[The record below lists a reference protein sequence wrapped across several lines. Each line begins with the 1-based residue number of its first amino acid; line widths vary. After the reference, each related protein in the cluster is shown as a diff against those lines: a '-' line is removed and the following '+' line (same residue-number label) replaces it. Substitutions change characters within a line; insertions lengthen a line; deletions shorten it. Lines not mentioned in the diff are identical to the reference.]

1 MKKRIL
7 SILLCALLVCGLLPT
22 SALAA
27 PSDAPLSNASQ
38 NQNIDAG
45 SISKNVSDTG
55 FYQRMPRLTD
65 TCRSCGGVLREFIPD
80 DYFGCSYTLSDE
92 DVLSDCSFKVGTFKQ
107 SGDYN
112 GLPCLEFDY
121 KAASPGTTTVK
132 LTFYYQFDADQES
145 GYCDICGNYVTCSN
159 NYNHYYDTVTFK
171 VNVSETYSLSY
182 DANGGS
188 GAPATESKKSTE
200 KSQEFA
206 VSTNAPTRDDY
217 TFVGWSDSE
226 DGDASYQAGDK
237 ITLSYEA
244 PSKTIYAVWQTN
256 QKYTVTYTDGV
267 EGEEVFA
274 DQVYSDL
281 LSGTTTPAFDGT
293 PTREG
298 YVFKGW
304 TPAVAETVTADAAY
318 TAVWGEDKNNNGVAD
333 DEEDKYIVTYTDGV
347 EGEEVFADQIYSD
360 LLSGT
365 ATPAFDG
372 TPTREGYVFKGW
384 TPAVAETVTADAAY
398 TAVWGE
404 DKNNNGVADDEEDKY
419 IVTYTDGVEGEEVF
433 ADQIYSD
440 LLSGTAT
447 PAFDGTPTREGYVF
461 KGWTPA
467 VAETVTDDAVYTA
480 VWGEDKNNNG
490 VADDEEDKYTVTY
503 TDGVEGEEVFAD
515 QVYSDLLSG
524 TATPAFDGTPT
535 REGYVFKGWTPAVS
549 ETVTADATYT
559 AVWEKSPS
567 SNKSGGTTNSSNTS
581 KSSGSG
587 ASKSNTSVSSPKT
600 GDESNITLWIVLFAF
615 SGIALAGVLV
625 YKRRKTN

>member
-65 TCRSCGGVLREFIPD
+65 TCISCGGVLREFIPD

-107 SGDYN
+107 SGDYK

-145 GYCDICGNYVTCSN
+145 GYCDRCGNYVTCSR

-188 GAPATESKKSTE
+188 GAPSTESKKSTE

-274 DQVYSDL
+274 DQVYS
-281 LSGTTTPAFDGT
+281 
-293 PTREG
+293 E
-298 YVFKGW
+298 
-304 TPAVAETVTADAAY
+304 
-318 TAVWGEDKNNNGVAD
+318 
-333 DEEDKYIVTYTDGV
+333 
-347 EGEEVFADQIYSD
+347 

-384 TPAVAETVTADAAY
+384 TPAVAETVTADAVY

-419 IVTYTDGVEGEEVF
+419 TVTYTDGVEDEEVF
-433 ADQIYSD
+433 ADQVYSE

-467 VAETVTDDAVYTA
+467 VAETVTADATYTA

-503 TDGVEGEEVFAD
+503 TDGVEGEEIFAD

-524 TATPAFDGTPT
+524 TATPAFEGTPT
-535 REGYVFKGWTPAVS
+535 REGYVFKGWTPAVA
-549 ETVTADATYT
+549 ETVTDDATYT
-559 AVWEKSPS
+559 AVWEKSSS

-587 ASKSNTSVSSPKT
+587 TSKSNTSVSSPKT